1 VRDKRK
7 LESTT
12 GAYTNIVVGSIS
24 WNGKTAGIE
33 ASGLGRYES
42 REGNQESGRE
52 AHHPG
57 WPDSAWDERKI
68 ALKREKV

>member
-57 WPDSAWDERKI
+57 
-68 ALKREKV
+68 